1 MPKKNNNII
10 GEIFI
15 IGFVIL
21 FVFIFL
27 YAIITKTSKTDVPID
42 CSGNWNVWSI
52 CDTYLGTKT
61 RTFNM
66 IKAPLNG
73 GICPGPEIIK
83 CPIDCSWN
91 WNDWSDCNANTGRQN
106 RTIKK
111 IINTLQNDGT
121 DCPRPETIKCCSG
134 NWNNWS
140 DCNENTGERNRTFT
154 TPINPNCP
162 RPETIKC
169 DVDCSWNWNNW
180 NICDT
185 NTGTTSRTFNIKIN
199 PHNNGLDCPR
209 PETIKCQI
217 DCSWN
222 WNNWSDWIDCAT
234 EGQITRTINI
244 IHPLKFGGAICPGIE
259 TKDCP
264 IISKI
269 LGADIS
275 GNITTDNYGDKFI
288 IFKTGNCSFIVKSG
302 GITCDILMIG
312 GGGGGGYSG
321 GGGGAGACIIAFTHK
336 FSAGLYN
343 VNVGAGGTCDK
354 NGGDSSI
361 YKDNNLLYLAKGGG
375 SGATDK
381 NDGNDGGCGGGAG
394 RGYGSKRLGGKNV
407 GTNIVPTT
415 EGPYFVYGSKGGDQT
430 DDTIDNSTF
439 TCAGGGGIG
448 GAGTSHTDW
457 GKYEGQGGTGIN
469 ITQLNLR
476 IYNLKSYFANDN
488 PFGHNDNGYIGGG
501 GGGSTYNYPNQAL
514 GGKGGGGNGYCG
526 GNEYTGIGKDP
537 WIHTPATSGAPNTG
551 SGGGGGGGIGN
562 GGNYSSG
569 GSGMVIIRYRERG
582 DWD

>member
-1 MPKKNNNII
+1 MPKKKNYNI
-10 GEIFI
+10 GDIFI
-15 IGFVIL
+15 GCLIL

-27 YAIITKTSKTDVPID
+27 YWVITEKFKTYVPID
-42 CSGNWNVWSI
+42 CLGNWNDWSI

-66 IKAPLNG
+66 IKAPLKG

-91 WNDWSDCNANTGRQN
+91 WNDWSDCNANTGRQT

-111 IINTLQNDGT
+111 IINTLQNDGA
-121 DCPRPETIKCCSG
+121 D
-134 NWNNWS
+134 
-140 DCNENTGERNRTFT
+140 
-154 TPINPNCP
+154 CP

-169 DVDCSWNWNNW
+169 DVDCSWNWYDW
-180 NICDT
+180 NDCNV
-185 NTGTTSRTFNIKIN
+185 NTGQRTRLIN
-199 PHNNGLDCPR
+199 RRIIQEKNNGKSCPVS
-209 PETIKCQI
+209 ETISC
-217 DCSWN
+217 CS

-234 EGQITRTINI
+234 KGQITRTSNI
-244 IHPLKFGGAICPGIE
+244 IHPLKFGGAICPELE

-264 IISKI
+264 IISNI

-275 GNITTDNYGDKFI
+275 GNITTDNYGNKFI

-312 GGGGGGYSG
+312 GGGGGGGYG

-343 VNVGAGGTCDK
+343 VNVGAGGTTDN

-375 SGATDK
+375 SGARSN

-394 RGYGSKRLGGKNV
+394 RGYGYERLGGKNV
-407 GTNIVPTT
+407 DTNIVPTT
-415 EGPYFVYGSKGGDQT
+415 EGPYFVYGSEGGYQA
-430 DDTIDNSTF
+430 DDTKDNSTF

-448 GAGTSHTDW
+448 GIGRHHSPTFW
-457 GKYEGQGGTGIN
+457 ELYNGQGGTGIN
-469 ITQLNLR
+469 ITQLDQR

-501 GGGSTYNYPNQAL
+501 GGGSTFYNYPNQAL
-514 GGKGGGGNGYCG
+514 GGKGGGGNGYA
-526 GNEYTGIGKDP
+526 GIGKSP
-537 WIHTPATSGAPNTG
+537 WTFNAATSGAANTG
-551 SGGGGGGGIGN
+551 SGGGGGGSMGN
-562 GGNYSSG
+562 GGNSSG
-569 GSGMVIIRYRERG
+569 GSGIVIIRYRERG